1 MVTRITR
8 LLLLLQG
15 LLALALAVAAHMV
28 LGLKLP
34 IAILF
39 GLGTVLLVRMAITAN
54 NFFINRYYCGAPPQ
68 DLSLTWTQWLRLY
81 LIEFRTTMYC
91 SSLSMPFFAF
101 SKRIA
106 SPPAGLP
113 VLLVHGYGCN
123 SGYWHGMSRA
133 LSNAHISH
141 YAIDLEPVFA
151 DIDDYATQIHEAIG
165 NMCEETG
172 ASQVIILAHSMG
184 GLATRAYL
192 RAHGDERVTKVITLG
207 SPHKGTGL
215 ANFGLGPNSQQMR
228 WTGSAQQGNSCEWLN
243 ALSACEDEK
252 RRARFVSLYSCH
264 DNIIA
269 PQVSS
274 ELPGARNVAFKGVGH
289 VALAYTPSVQQRV
302 IQEILETR
310 VEQGEAAPMR
320 SDGTPDTTGM
330 QIEHPL
336 Q

>member
-15 LLALALAVAAHMV
+15 LLALALAVAAQTV
-28 LGLKLP
+28 LGFNLP
-34 IAILF
+34 TAILF

-54 NFFINRYYCGAPPQ
+54 NFFINRYYCGAPPE
-68 DLSLTWTQWLRLY
+68 DLSLTWKQWLRLY
-81 LIEFRTTMYC
+81 LSEFRTTMYC
-91 SSLSMPFFAF
+91 SSWTMPFFSF

-106 SPPAGLP
+106 AHPTGLP

-123 SGYWHGMSRA
+123 SGYWHGMSHA

-151 DIDDYATQIHEAIG
+151 DIDDYATLIHEAIE
-165 NMCEETG
+165 NICKETG
-172 ASQVIILAHSMG
+172 AKQVIVLAHSMG

-192 RAHGDERVTKVITLG
+192 RAHGDERIAKVITLG

-215 ANFGLGPNSQQMR
+215 ANFGVGPNSQQMR
-228 WTGSAQQGNSCEWLN
+228 WTGSAREGNSCEWLN
-243 ALSACEDEK
+243 ALSACEDE
-252 RRARFVSLYSCH
+252 RRRSRFVSLYSRH

-274 ELPGARNVAFKGVGH
+274 VLAGAKNVAVKGVGH
-289 VALAYTPSVQQRV
+289 VALAYTPSVQQYV
-302 IQEILETR
+302 IQEILATDEDKTCR
-310 VEQGEAAPMR
+310 VGE
-320 SDGTPDTTGM
+320 
-330 QIEHPL
+330 PL
-336 Q
+336 E